1 MKITCP
7 DCSTSYEVS
16 AVALGPG
23 GRSVK
28 CARCGTRWHADGE
41 DADAMAFATD
51 LAAEAAPQADSE
63 TVDQDSLANE
73 DTGMDGDPADDWAA
87 ALAGEE
93 EQSDGDAP
101 SPAETDNE
109 VADDEATDD
118 PASAFTDPFD
128 DDELEEADTFAE
140 PVPVASIDGDASSPA
155 AQPVDIETL
164 AKKPKIQVKTK
175 PPEPVIRRVAGA
187 IRQRARR
194 VKPRRVVGALFFLGA
209 LAICAL
215 AVGLRNPIVARMPDL
230 AGLFSLAGLDVNL
243 RGLEFRDLR
252 TFRELENGTIVLV
265 IEGTI
270 ENVERKPAF
279 VPAVRFALRSEDA
292 QEIYAWVMEPR
303 LRRLDAGTTTRF
315 RTRLSSPPELA
326 ADIQVRFVERGQ
338 QQARLQ

>member
-16 AVALGPG
+16 AAALGPG

-28 CARCGTRWHADGE
+28 CARCGTRWHADGADPDTASVE
-41 DADAMAFATD
+41 TDLPADADATGG
-51 LAAEAAPQADSE
+51 
-63 TVDQDSLANE
+63 
-73 DTGMDGDPADDWAA
+73 GMDDGGPDTDPADDWAA
-87 ALAGEE
+87 ALSG
-93 EQSDGDAP
+93 
-101 SPAETDNE
+101 TDDTSG
-109 VADDEATDD
+109 DDETSGDDAVSQEPDDDGPADATET
-118 PASAFTDPFD
+118 AFTDTVD
-128 DDELEEADTFAE
+128 DDELDEADTFAE
-140 PVPVASIDGDASSPA
+140 PVPIATADTELPPP

-164 AKKPKIQVKTK
+164 AKKPKIQVKMK
-175 PPEPVIRRVAGA
+175 PPEPVVRRVAGA
-187 IRQRARR
+187 VLRRARR
-194 VKPRRVVGALFFLGA
+194 VKPRRVVGAMVFLA
-209 LAICAL
+209 AIAVCGL

-230 AGLFSLAGLDVNL
+230 AGLFSLAGFDVNL

-252 TFRELENGTIVLV
+252 TFRELENGKIVLV

-270 ENVERKPAF
+270 ENVDRKPTF

-303 LRRLDAGTTTRF
+303 LRRLDAGNATRF

>member
-41 DADAMAFATD
+41 DPDTASVETDLPADADADAWADADTTAGATD
-51 LAAEAAPQADSE
+51 D
-63 TVDQDSLANE
+63 DDMN
-73 DTGMDGDPADDWAA
+73 GDPADDWAA
-87 ALAGEE
+87 ALSGADDDSADDDMSGDDASSEE
-93 EQSDGDAP
+93 PDSDG
-101 SPAETDNE
+101 PA
-109 VADDEATDD
+109 DE
-118 PASAFTDPFD
+118 PENAFTDTFD
-128 DDELEEADTFAE
+128 DDELDEAETFAE
-140 PVPVASIDGDASSPA
+140 PVPVASADSEIPA
-155 AQPVDIETL
+155 PAQPVDIETL
-164 AKKPKIQVKTK
+164 AKKPKIQVRTK
-175 PPEPVIRRVAGA
+175 PPEPVVRRVAGA
-187 IRQRARR
+187 VLQQARR
-194 VKPRRVVGALFFLGA
+194 VKPRRVVGAMVLV
-209 LAICAL
+209 LAIAVCGL

-270 ENVERKPAF
+270 ENVDRKPTF

-303 LRRLDAGTTTRF
+303 LRRLDAGNATRF

>member
-16 AVALGPG
+16 AAALGPG

-28 CARCGTRWHADGE
+28 CARCGSRWHADGADPDTVSVE
-41 DADAMAFATD
+41 TDLPADADA
-51 LAAEAAPQADSE
+51 QAYAG
-63 TVDQDSLANE
+63 TTAG
-73 DTGMDGDPADDWAA
+73 GMDDDGLNADPADDWAA
-87 ALAGEE
+87 ALAG
-93 EQSDGDAP
+93 
-101 SPAETDNE
+101 
-109 VADDEATDD
+109 ADDASGDD
-118 PASAFTDPFD
+118 DVTEEPDVDGPADESDNAFTDTFD
-128 DDELEEADTFAE
+128 DDELDEADTFAE
-140 PVPVASIDGDASSPA
+140 PLPVAAADSEFPPP

-164 AKKPKIQVKTK
+164 AKKPKIQVKMK
-175 PPEPVIRRVAGA
+175 PPEPVVRRVAGA
-187 IRQRARR
+187 VLKRARR
-194 VKPRRVVGALFFLGA
+194 VKPRRGVGAMVFLA
-209 LAICAL
+209 AIAVCGL

-230 AGLFSLAGLDVNL
+230 AGLFSLAGFDVNL

-270 ENVERKPAF
+270 ENVDRKPTF

-303 LRRLDAGTTTRF
+303 LRRLDAGNATRF

>member
-23 GRSVK
+23 GRNVK
-28 CARCGTRWHADGE
+28 CARCGSRWHADGAD
-41 DADAMAFATD
+41 DARPDTASIETDLPAEAGDDAHAAPVDGDT
-51 LAAEAAPQADSE
+51 LAAETGEGDAEESE
-63 TVDQDSLANE
+63 T
-73 DTGMDGDPADDWAA
+73 DGDLSDDWAA
-87 ALAGEE
+87 ALSGAEESGDGDEADAG
-93 EQSDGDAP
+93 SDG
-101 SPAETDNE
+101 T
-109 VADDEATDD
+109 
-118 PASAFTDPFD
+118 FTDTFD
-128 DDELEEADTFAE
+128 DDGLDEAETFAE
-140 PVPVASIDGDASSPA
+140 PLPVANGDSDAPPP

-164 AKKPKIQVKTK
+164 AKKPKIQVITK
-175 PPEPVIRRVAGA
+175 PPEAIAKRIAGA
-187 IRQRARR
+187 ALQRARR
-194 VKPRRVVGALFFLGA
+194 IRPRRVVGAVFFLAA
-209 LAICAL
+209 LAVCGL

-292 QEIYAWVMEPR
+292 QEIYAWVLEPR

>member
-16 AVALGPG
+16 AAALGPG

-28 CARCGTRWHADGE
+28 CARCGNRWHADA
-41 DADAMAFATD
+41 ADPDTVSAETD
-51 LAAEAAPQADSE
+51 LPSDDDAQARADTAAGGMN
-63 TVDQDSLANE
+63 VD
-73 DTGMDGDPADDWAA
+73 DTNADPADDWAA
-87 ALAGEE
+87 ALSGADETSDDDVTEE
-93 EQSDGDAP
+93 PDGDG
-101 SPAETDNE
+101 PADETEN
-109 VADDEATDD
+109 
-118 PASAFTDPFD
+118 AFTDAVD
-128 DDELEEADTFAE
+128 DDELDEADTFAE
-140 PVPVASIDGDASSPA
+140 PVPIATADSEIPPP

-164 AKKPKIQVKTK
+164 AKKPKIQVKMK
-175 PPEPVIRRVAGA
+175 PPEPVVRRVAGA
-187 IRQRARR
+187 VLRRARR
-194 VKPRRVVGALFFLGA
+194 VKPRRVVGAMVFLA
-209 LAICAL
+209 AIAVCGL

-230 AGLFSLAGLDVNL
+230 AGLFSLAGFDVNL

-270 ENVERKPAF
+270 ENVDRKPTF

-303 LRRLDAGTTTRF
+303 LRRLDAGNATRF

>member
-16 AVALGPG
+16 AAALGPG

-28 CARCGTRWHADGE
+28 CARCGTRWHADAADPDTVSVE
-41 DADAMAFATD
+41 TDLPADADAPALADAT
-51 LAAEAAPQADSE
+51 AG
-63 TVDQDSLANE
+63 
-73 DTGMDGDPADDWAA
+73 GMDGGDASADPADDWAA
-87 ALAGEE
+87 ALSGDDDMSGDTAATDEPD
-93 EQSDGDAP
+93 SDGLGDAT
-101 SPAETDNE
+101 ED
-109 VADDEATDD
+109 
-118 PASAFTDPFD
+118 AFTDTVD
-128 DDELEEADTFAE
+128 DGELDEADTFAE
-140 PVPVASIDGDASSPA
+140 PLPIATPDSELPPA

-164 AKKPKIQVKTK
+164 AKKPKIQVKMK
-175 PPEPVIRRVAGA
+175 PPEPVVRRVAGA
-187 IRQRARR
+187 VMRRARR
-194 VKPRRVVGALFFLGA
+194 VKPRRVVGAMVFLA
-209 LAICAL
+209 AIAVCGL

-230 AGLFSLAGLDVNL
+230 AGLFSLAGFDVNL

-252 TFRELENGTIVLV
+252 TFRELENGKIVLV

-270 ENVERKPAF
+270 ENVDRKPTF

-303 LRRLDAGTTTRF
+303 LRRLDAGNATRF

>member
-16 AVALGPG
+16 AAALGPG

-28 CARCGTRWHADGE
+28 CARCGSRWHADGADPDTVSVE
-41 DADAMAFATD
+41 TDLPADADA
-51 LAAEAAPQADSE
+51 QADAG
-63 TVDQDSLANE
+63 TTAG
-73 DTGMDGDPADDWAA
+73 GMDDDGLNADPADDWAA
-87 ALAGEE
+87 ALAG
-93 EQSDGDAP
+93 
-101 SPAETDNE
+101 
-109 VADDEATDD
+109 ADDASGDD
-118 PASAFTDPFD
+118 DISGNDVVTEEPHDDGPADESDNAFTDTFD
-128 DDELEEADTFAE
+128 DDELDEADTFAE
-140 PVPVASIDGDASSPA
+140 PLPVATADSEFPPP

-164 AKKPKIQVKTK
+164 AKKPKIQVKMK
-175 PPEPVIRRVAGA
+175 PPEPVVRRVAGA
-187 IRQRARR
+187 VLKRARR
-194 VKPRRVVGALFFLGA
+194 VKPRRVVGAMVFLA
-209 LAICAL
+209 AIAVCGL

-230 AGLFSLAGLDVNL
+230 AGLFSLAGFDVNL

-270 ENVERKPAF
+270 ENVDRKPTF

-303 LRRLDAGTTTRF
+303 LRRLDAGNATRF

-338 QQARLQ
+338 QQARL